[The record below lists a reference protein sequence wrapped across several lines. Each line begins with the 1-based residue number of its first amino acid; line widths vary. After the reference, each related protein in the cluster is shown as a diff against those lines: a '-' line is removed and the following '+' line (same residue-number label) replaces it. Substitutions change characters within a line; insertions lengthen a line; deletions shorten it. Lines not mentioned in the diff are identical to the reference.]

1 MHIWQLQEAKAKL
14 SELDKFA
21 ESEGPQSITV
31 HGQPVAVVISQAT
44 FEKLTGTSH
53 SLIEFM
59 QNSPLYGLDEIE
71 FQRDQSLT
79 REALL

>member
-14 SELDKFA
+14 SELVKFA

-44 FEKLTGTSH
+44 FEKLTGTSY

-59 QNSPLYGLDEIE
+59 QDSPLYGLDEIE
-71 FQRDQSLT
+71 FKRDQSLT
-79 REALL
+79 RETLL